1 LLLFKL
7 FILYLLH
14 INYLKLLKMRNLLQL
29 LHRYADEN
37 GVEKLGNLLE
47 KNGYNKEYFLYLS
60 KPQFIEYKKNLVDL
74 LESNL
79 EKLPF

>member
-1 LLLFKL
+1 MK
-7 FILYLLH
+7 
-14 INYLKLLKMRNLLQL
+14 NLLQL

-47 KNGYNKEYFLYLS
+47 KNGYDREYFLYLWNP
-60 KPQFIEYKKNLVDL
+60 KFIEYKKNLVEL

>member
-1 LLLFKL
+1 MK
-7 FILYLLH
+7 
-14 INYLKLLKMRNLLQL
+14 KLLEL

-47 KNGYNKEYFLYLS
+47 SNGYNREYFLYLS
-60 KPQFIEYKKNLVDL
+60 KPQFIEYKQSLIDL

-79 EKLPF
+79 EQLPF

>member
-1 LLLFKL
+1 MK
-7 FILYLLH
+7 
-14 INYLKLLKMRNLLQL
+14 NLLQL

-37 GVEKLGNLLE
+37 GVEKLGNLLD

-60 KPQFIEYKKNLVDL
+60 KPQFIEYKKSLIDL